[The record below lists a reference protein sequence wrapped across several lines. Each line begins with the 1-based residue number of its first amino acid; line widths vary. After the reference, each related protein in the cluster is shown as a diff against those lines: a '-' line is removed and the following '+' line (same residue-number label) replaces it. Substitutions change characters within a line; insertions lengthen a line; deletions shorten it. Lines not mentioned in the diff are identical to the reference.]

1 MGDASDPRQGDSAYR
16 PIVAFDF
23 DGTLTT
29 KDTFVA
35 FLRWRAGGF
44 GYWSGVIKLMPE
56 LIGYVFHRDRGRL
69 KAAALRTFLKGV
81 EKTYFED
88 EARRF
93 AEMRARSL
101 LRPDAVRAWRSW
113 QGRHARL
120 AIVTAAPEAIAAPF
134 ARGLGAHVLIATQ
147 IQYDADGRLTGRLD
161 GANCRG
167 PEKVRRLKE
176 VFGDDFRL
184 EAAYGDTDGDKAMLA
199 IAEEPGFRVFQGAP

>member
-1 MGDASDPRQGDSAYR
+1 MGDVQDPRQGDSVYR

-29 KDTFVA
+29 KDSFVA
-35 FLRWRAGGF
+35 FLRWRAGPF
-44 GYWSGVIKLMPE
+44 RYCSGVIKMLPE
-56 LIGYVFHRDRGRL
+56 LIAYLAYRDRGRL

-81 EKTYFED
+81 EKSHFED
-88 EARRF
+88 DARRF
-93 AEMRARSL
+93 AERRARSL

-134 ARGLGAHVLIATQ
+134 ARGLGAHALIATQ
-147 IQYDADGRLTGRLD
+147 VEYDAEGRITGRLD
-161 GANCRG
+161 GPNCRG
-167 PEKVRRLKE
+167 QEKVRRLKE

-184 EAAYGDTDGDKAMLA
+184 EAAYGDTDGDKPMLA
-199 IAEEPGFRVFQGAP
+199 IAEERGFKVFQGAP

>member
-81 EKTYFED
+81 E
-88 EARRF
+88 
-93 AEMRARSL
+93 
-101 LRPDAVRAWRSW
+101 
-113 QGRHARL
+113 
-120 AIVTAAPEAIAAPF
+120 
-134 ARGLGAHVLIATQ
+134 
-147 IQYDADGRLTGRLD
+147 
-161 GANCRG
+161 
-167 PEKVRRLKE
+167 
-176 VFGDDFRL
+176 
-184 EAAYGDTDGDKAMLA
+184 
-199 IAEEPGFRVFQGAP
+199 